1 MKLFLFLT
9 AFISISYVKTAS
21 AQNLTPGASKCGK
34 ANMICSASELNS
46 FCSSNSPIRNGS
58 EFPCVPEFTCINT
71 GELFVPENTSWWAFS
86 TTGGQTE
93 LSVSYSNCT
102 LGKGLEVGVWE
113 NCECGEG
120 KYCIAKCDTVSG
132 IIQLNYMLTPC
143 KTYYL
148 FIDGCDGDVCDF
160 CLTTSGGSAPNLSP
174 LSNIMGKDK
183 VCEGFCGERW
193 NVNDQPGGCDPY
205 YEWTWDGVPVQG
217 NESELMIDDTWG
229 PGTYTLC
236 VTAFIGNEM
245 KTSIC
250 DEEGPTCKTITIV
263 PSPTYKGSDK
273 YICMEDL
280 PYNWHGKMISSD
292 SICRSEFKGLNCCKY
307 DSVVQFHILPRA
319 DTGIY
324 YHIACDNSSV
334 YTDTIINKKYSSCQN
349 NTLVILPGKSDET
362 HCDSAYKLF
371 AINPGYDVVFEFDTT
386 NKNRLYTAHVLDTG
400 HYCGNEKR
408 MVRQYS
414 YKWFTKQDSNKI
426 LGTDTFLLTKSKADY
441 CFQLSVYITF
451 GTIED
456 SCTFSFCEN
465 LDEDQLTNSFQQNL
479 ASKTILFPNPA
490 ENTLHISVPD
500 YILIQYLEI
509 LKNDG
514 SKLLQLQL
522 KNKSNYTA
530 DISGLNNGAYYLV
543 LHTNKGDIIKSFVK
557 SEFK

>member
-1 MKLFLFLT
+1 M
-9 AFISISYVKTAS
+9 
-21 AQNLTPGASKCGK
+21 
-34 ANMICSASELNS
+34 
-46 FCSSNSPIRNGS
+46 
-58 EFPCVPEFTCINT
+58 
-71 GELFVPENTSWWAFS
+71 
-86 TTGGQTE
+86 
-93 LSVSYSNCT
+93 
-102 LGKGLEVGVWE
+102 
-113 NCECGEG
+113 
-120 KYCIAKCDTVSG
+120 
-132 IIQLNYMLTPC
+132 
-143 KTYYL
+143 
-148 FIDGCDGDVCDF
+148 
-160 CLTTSGGSAPNLSP
+160 
-174 LSNIMGKDK
+174 SNIMGKDK
-183 VCEGFCGERW
+183 VCEGFCGEKW
-193 NVNDQPGGCDPY
+193 NVYDQPGGCDPY
-205 YEWTWDGVPVQG
+205 YEWTWDGVPVGG
-217 NESELMIDDTWG
+217 NESEVTLDDEWG
-229 PGTYTLC
+229 PGPYTLC
-236 VTAFIGNEM
+236 VTAFIGNEDRS
-245 KTSIC
+245 SIC
-250 DEEGPTCKTITIV
+250 DEEGPKCKTITV
-263 PSPTYKGSDK
+263 LPKPEYKGPDK
-273 YICMEDL
+273 YICSEDV
-280 PYNWHGKMISSD
+280 PYDWHGA
-292 SICRSEFKGLNCCKY
+292 SIFADGEYEVEFTGPNCCKF
-307 DSVVQFHILPRA
+307 DSIRRFYILPKPDEPDVYYIGCDPG
-319 DTGIY
+319 DTYIDPTTHKRFSGCNNYAIVKLP
-324 YHIACDNSSV
+324 NSTSP
-334 YTDTIINKKYSSCQN
+334 YR
-349 NTLVILPGKSDET
+349 
-362 HCDSAYKLF
+362 CDSSYKLF

-426 LGTDTFLLTKSKADY
+426 LGTDTFLQTKSKADY